1 MFSLGEIVVFTI
13 PSFYQRAVLLKGK
26 TAHNF
31 V

>member
-1 MFSLGEIVVFTI
+1 MFSLVEVVVFTT